1 MTGLNR
7 IRIERREFRVPKIGG
22 ILDRVK
28 CLQLSDLHIK
38 AYGRRERRVVQ
49 LVDRERPDVI
59 FITGDML
66 VNYTDDYSGCLE
78 TLKKLS
84 AGSGIYAVFGN
95 AEHTF
100 SSARLLADFE
110 IALTGIGITVLN
122 NRSVA
127 VRFMGKTLYCVGVD
141 DPFFL
146 FDDFDQAVN
155 DVPAGAA
162 AILLAHSPDIL
173 FPRSDAL
180 VVNLLDSPSQK
191 AHSKEWGWEDS
202 TRFGPDDGTVG
213 FAQDGR
219 QVIRVQ
225 SRQDGVSLD
234 MILLC
239 PDERLDDA
247 LRRRTTAE
255 IDLMLA
261 SDEMRKTYSDLI
273 MIPAAAVDPARI
285 HGKWKKKRDP
295 SALSGF
301 CLADLPPQRVWHYQP
316 SIQPDHYFET
326 EFSARKNVRYR
337 VWIRLKA
344 YRGDPLHD
352 SVYVQ
357 FDDSVDNWGRPRY
370 RIGRPAQAK
379 ARLGEM
385 AVILAGHTHGGQVRF
400 PFLGP
405 HTTMTAVGRKYLA
418 GPYQVGAS
426 LLYVSRGIGWSAY
439 PVRLF
444 CPPEITVFRFDGG
457 APDPTG

>member
-1 MTGLNR
+1 VIGINR
-7 IRIERREFRVPKIGG
+7 IRIERREFFDPNMGR

-38 AYGRRERRVVQ
+38 AFGRRERRVVQ
-49 LVDRERPDVI
+49 LVERERPDVI

-66 VNYTDDYSGCLE
+66 VNYADDFTGCLE

-95 AEHTF
+95 AEHTL

-110 IALTGIGITVLN
+110 KALTEIGITVLN
-122 NRSVA
+122 NKSVT
-127 VRFMGKTLYCVGVD
+127 VGFTGKTLFLVGVD

-146 FDDFDQAVN
+146 FDDFDRAVN

-191 AHSKEWGWEDS
+191 DHSKEWGWEDS

-213 FAQDGR
+213 FASDGR

-234 MILLC
+234 TILLC
-239 PDERLDDA
+239 PDERLNDA
-247 LRRRTTAE
+247 LRRRMAAD
-255 IDLMLA
+255 IDRMLT
-261 SDEMRKTYSDLI
+261 SEDRQKTHPDLI
-273 MIPAAAVDPARI
+273 MIPASAVDSARI
-285 HGKWKKKRDP
+285 YGKWKRKRDP

-301 CLADLPPQRVWHYQP
+301 CLTDLPPQQVWHYQP
-316 SIQPDHYFET
+316 LIQPEHYFEA
-326 EFSARKNVRYR
+326 EFSARKDVRYR

-357 FDDSVDNWGRPRY
+357 FNDSVDRGGSPRY

-385 AVILAGHTHGGQVRF
+385 AVILTGHTHGGQVRF

-405 HTTMTAVGRKYLA
+405 HTTMTAVGKKYLA

-444 CPPEITVFRFDGG
+444 CPPEITVFGFDGG
-457 APDPTG
+457 APDPGG

>member
-1 MTGLNR
+1 VIEINR
-7 IRIERREFRVPKIGG
+7 IRIERREFRVPKIGK
-22 ILDRVK
+22 ILDGVN

-49 LVDRERPDVI
+49 LVERERPDVI

-78 TLKKLS
+78 TLNKLS

-110 IALTGIGITVLN
+110 KALTAIGITVLN
-122 NRSVA
+122 NKSVA
-127 VRFMGKTLYCVGVD
+127 IGFKGKTLYLVGVD

-146 FDDFDQAVN
+146 FDDFDQAVS
-155 DVPAGAA
+155 DVPAAAA

-191 AHSKEWGWEDS
+191 HHSKEWGWEDS

-213 FAQDGR
+213 FAHDGR

-234 MILLC
+234 TILLC
-239 PDERLDDA
+239 PDERLNDA
-247 LRRRTTAE
+247 LRRRTTAD
-255 IDLMLA
+255 IDRMLT
-261 SDEMRKTYSDLI
+261 SEDRQKTYPDLI
-273 MIPAAAVDPARI
+273 MIPAAAVDFVRI
-285 HGKWKKKRDP
+285 YGKWKKKRDP

-316 SIQPDHYFET
+316 LIQPDHYLEA
-326 EFSARKNVRYR
+326 EFSARKDVKYR
-337 VWIRLKA
+337 VWVRLKA

-357 FDDSVDNWGRPRY
+357 FSDSVDTGGRPRY

-405 HTTMTAVGRKYLA
+405 HTTMTAVGKKYLA

-444 CPPEITVFRFDGG
+444 CPPEITVFRFCGG
-457 APDPTG
+457 VPDPVG